1 MANRTCPRCG
11 STKIVEYE
19 FSFECL
25 NCKSEFKLN
34 YDDGIK
40 DEDRLT
46 IQEMKSILDELGLS
60 EDKTRSTLLK
70 EILDDK
76 NDSKKKR

>member
-46 IQEMKSILDELGLS
+46 IQEMKRILDELGLS

>member
-11 STKIVEYE
+11 STKIVEYD

-34 YDDGIK
+34 HE
-40 DEDRLT
+40 DEIEDVDMLT
-46 IQEMKSILDELGLS
+46 IQEMKGILDELGLG
-60 EDKTRSTLLK
+60 EDKTRSTRLK

>member
-40 DEDRLT
+40 DEDMLT
-46 IQEMKSILDELGLS
+46 IQEMKRILDELGLS

>member
-11 STKIVEYE
+11 STKIVEYD

-25 NCKSEFKLN
+25 NCKSKFNFDYE
-34 YDDGIK
+34 DGIE

-46 IQEMKSILDELGLS
+46 IQEMKGILDELGLS
-60 EDKTRSTLLK
+60 EDKTRSTRLK

-76 NDSKKKR
+76 NDSKKKP